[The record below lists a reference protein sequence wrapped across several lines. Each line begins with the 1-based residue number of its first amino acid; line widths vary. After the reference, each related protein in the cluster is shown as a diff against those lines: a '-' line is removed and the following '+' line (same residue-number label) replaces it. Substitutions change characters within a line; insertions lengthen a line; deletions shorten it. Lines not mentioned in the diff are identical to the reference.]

1 MQEVLALHTYID
13 ELRWEFQRSFA
24 EYVKAGEEMRD
35 ALLKLE
41 TSLQDEA
48 RRDIRTL
55 QEPLNQALTRYERAR
70 RAYVDAV
77 LENLMSDGR
86 PADESVPVTS

>member
-1 MQEVLALHTYID
+1 MQEVLALHTHID

-24 EYVKAGEEMRD
+24 EYVKTGEEMRD
-35 ALLKLE
+35 ALLRLE

-55 QEPLNQALTRYERAR
+55 QESLNQALTKYERAR

-77 LENLMSDGR
+77 LENLMKDAR
-86 PADESVPVTS
+86 VADESVPVTP